1 MVLNYKKA
9 AVFYTDT
16 ATSNGTTIVLLH
28 GFLENASMWN
38 EISSELSKRNRIVT
52 IDLLGHGRSDCLGYL
67 HSMELFS
74 ETVEAV
80 LKQLRIRKCI
90 VIGHSLGGYVAL
102 AFAERNPQKIKGLCL
117 LNATSNEDDQERK
130 QLRTRANMM
139 IQNNF
144 TTMVRMS
151 FTNLFSEV
159 SRVNYADEIKNGL
172 DEALKTSIQGYI
184 AGQEGMK
191 LRPNRNH
198 VLAKND
204 FKKMII
210 TGRKDPVL
218 EIQKSIEEAEK
229 TNYKLIKE
237 LQEVMTNPYAE
248 QLSEVE
254 KKFYKEKPSEFFEVA
269 GVSHVSCSS

>member
-229 TNYKLIKE
+229 TNSKLIIFPDGH
-237 LQEVMTNPYAE
+237 M
-248 QLSEVE
+248 
-254 KKFYKEKPSEFFEVA
+254 
-269 GVSHVSCSS
+269 SHIENFAKLIVVLKNFTKDC

>member
-144 TTMVRMS
+144 TNMVRMS

-172 DEALKTSIQGYI
+172 DEALKTSVQGYI

-218 EIQKSIEEAEK
+218 DIQKSIEEAEK
-229 TNYKLIKE
+229 TNSKLIIFPDGH
-237 LQEVMTNPYAE
+237 M
-248 QLSEVE
+248 
-254 KKFYKEKPSEFFEVA
+254 
-269 GVSHVSCSS
+269 SHIENFGKLIIVLKNFIRDC

>member
-144 TTMVRMS
+144 TNMVRMS

-172 DEALKTSIQGYI
+172 DEALKTSVQGYI

-218 EIQKSIEEAEK
+218 DIQKSIEEAE
-229 TNYKLIKE
+229 NI
-237 LQEVMTNPYAE
+237 
-248 QLSEVE
+248 
-254 KKFYKEKPSEFFEVA
+254 
-269 GVSHVSCSS
+269 

>member
-130 QLRTRANMM
+130 QLGTRANMM

-144 TTMVRMS
+144 TNMVRMS

-172 DEALKTSIQGYI
+172 DEALKTSVQGYI

-218 EIQKSIEEAEK
+218 DIQKSIEEAEK
-229 TNYKLIKE
+229 TNSKLIIFPDGH
-237 LQEVMTNPYAE
+237 M
-248 QLSEVE
+248 
-254 KKFYKEKPSEFFEVA
+254 
-269 GVSHVSCSS
+269 SHIENFAKLIIVLKNFIKDC

>member
-52 IDLLGHGRSDCLGYL
+52 IDLLGHGRSDCLGYF

-144 TTMVRMS
+144 TNMVRMS

-218 EIQKSIEEAEK
+218 DIQKSIEEAEK
-229 TNYKLIKE
+229 TNSKLIIFPDGH
-237 LQEVMTNPYAE
+237 M
-248 QLSEVE
+248 
-254 KKFYKEKPSEFFEVA
+254 
-269 GVSHVSCSS
+269 SHIENFAKLIVVLKNFTKDC

>member
-16 ATSNGTTIVLLH
+16 ATSKGTTIVLLH

-102 AFAERNPQKIKGLCL
+102 AFAERTPQKIKGLCL

-229 TNYKLIKE
+229 TNSKLIIFPDGH
-237 LQEVMTNPYAE
+237 M
-248 QLSEVE
+248 
-254 KKFYKEKPSEFFEVA
+254 
-269 GVSHVSCSS
+269 SHIENFAKLIIVLKNFIRDC

>member
-16 ATSNGTTIVLLH
+16 ATSKGTTIVLLH

-172 DEALKTSIQGYI
+172 DEALKTSVQGYI

-218 EIQKSIEEAEK
+218 DIQKSIEEAEK
-229 TNYKLIKE
+229 TNSKLIIFPDGH
-237 LQEVMTNPYAE
+237 M
-248 QLSEVE
+248 
-254 KKFYKEKPSEFFEVA
+254 
-269 GVSHVSCSS
+269 SHIENFAKLIIVLKNFIRDC

>member
-1 MVLNYKKA
+1 
-9 AVFYTDT
+9 
-16 ATSNGTTIVLLH
+16 
-28 GFLENASMWN
+28 
-38 EISSELSKRNRIVT
+38 
-52 IDLLGHGRSDCLGYL
+52 
-67 HSMELFS
+67 MELFS

-229 TNYKLIKE
+229 TNSKLIIFPDGH
-237 LQEVMTNPYAE
+237 M
-248 QLSEVE
+248 
-254 KKFYKEKPSEFFEVA
+254 
-269 GVSHVSCSS
+269 SHIENFAKLIVVLKNFTKDC

>member
-16 ATSNGTTIVLLH
+16 ATSKGTTIVLLH

-144 TTMVRMS
+144 TNMVRMS

-172 DEALKTSIQGYI
+172 DEALKTSVQGYI

-218 EIQKSIEEAEK
+218 DIQKSIEEAEK
-229 TNYKLIKE
+229 TNSKLIIFPDGHMSHIE
-237 LQEVMTNPYAE
+237 NF
-248 QLSEVE
+248 E
-254 KKFYKEKPSEFFEVA
+254 KLIIVLKNFIRD
-269 GVSHVSCSS
+269 C

>member
-144 TTMVRMS
+144 TNMVRMS

-218 EIQKSIEEAEK
+218 DIQKSIEEAEK
-229 TNYKLIKE
+229 TNSKLIIFPDGH
-237 LQEVMTNPYAE
+237 M
-248 QLSEVE
+248 
-254 KKFYKEKPSEFFEVA
+254 
-269 GVSHVSCSS
+269 SHIENFAKLIIVLKNFIKDC

>member
-144 TTMVRMS
+144 TNMVRMS

-172 DEALKTSIQGYI
+172 DEALKTSVQGYI

-218 EIQKSIEEAEK
+218 DIQKSIEEAEK
-229 TNYKLIKE
+229 TNSKLIIFPDGH
-237 LQEVMTNPYAE
+237 M
-248 QLSEVE
+248 
-254 KKFYKEKPSEFFEVA
+254 
-269 GVSHVSCSS
+269 SHIENFAKLIVVLRNFIRDC

>member
-144 TTMVRMS
+144 TNMVRMS

-172 DEALKTSIQGYI
+172 DEALKTSVQGYI

-218 EIQKSIEEAEK
+218 DIQKSIEEAEK
-229 TNYKLIKE
+229 TNSKLIIFPDGH
-237 LQEVMTNPYAE
+237 M
-248 QLSEVE
+248 
-254 KKFYKEKPSEFFEVA
+254 
-269 GVSHVSCSS
+269 SHIENFAKLIIVLKNFIRDC

>member
-16 ATSNGTTIVLLH
+16 ATSKGTTIVLLH

-144 TTMVRMS
+144 TNMVRMS

-172 DEALKTSIQGYI
+172 DEALKTSVQGYI

-218 EIQKSIEEAEK
+218 DIQKSIEEAEK
-229 TNYKLIKE
+229 TNSKLIIFPDGH
-237 LQEVMTNPYAE
+237 M
-248 QLSEVE
+248 
-254 KKFYKEKPSEFFEVA
+254 
-269 GVSHVSCSS
+269 SHIENFGKLIIVLKNFIRDC

>member
-28 GFLENASMWN
+28 GFLEKASMWN

-144 TTMVRMS
+144 TNMVRMS

-172 DEALKTSIQGYI
+172 DEALKTSVQGYI

-218 EIQKSIEEAEK
+218 DIQKSIEEAEK
-229 TNYKLIKE
+229 TNSKLIIFPDGH
-237 LQEVMTNPYAE
+237 M
-248 QLSEVE
+248 
-254 KKFYKEKPSEFFEVA
+254 
-269 GVSHVSCSS
+269 SHIENFAKLIIVLKNFIKDC

>member
-144 TTMVRMS
+144 TNMVRMS

-218 EIQKSIEEAEK
+218 DIQKSIEEAEK
-229 TNYKLIKE
+229 TNSKLIIFPDGH
-237 LQEVMTNPYAE
+237 M
-248 QLSEVE
+248 
-254 KKFYKEKPSEFFEVA
+254 
-269 GVSHVSCSS
+269 SHIENFAKLIVVLKNFIKDC

>member
-16 ATSNGTTIVLLH
+16 ATSKGTTIVLLH

-172 DEALKTSIQGYI
+172 DEALKTSVQGYI

-229 TNYKLIKE
+229 TNSKLIIFPDGH
-237 LQEVMTNPYAE
+237 M
-248 QLSEVE
+248 
-254 KKFYKEKPSEFFEVA
+254 
-269 GVSHVSCSS
+269 SHIENFAKLIIVLKNFIRDC